1 MTTIASTR
9 FNAKTWEE
17 NCSYREREKFSGC
30 IYCAP
35 TPLSQKILPNSIVFV
50 VEMNNTRNKIEGVG
64 VIKNIPNYNF
74 TKRDRFYEDSNYNA
88 YVYKGGYRLSR
99 QELKQSNSRIVKALD
114 NVLFKGKSHLK
125 RGSGIKTIPEKFLNH
140 DLFAGMNL
148 EKELKDMFITHF
160 QKEIAEKKEL
170 KKEHQHQQS
179 VPISI

>member
-17 NCSYREREKFSGC
+17 NCSYREREKFPGC

-35 TPLSQKILPNSIVFV
+35 TPLSQKIPSSSIVFV
-50 VEMNNTRNKIEGVG
+50 VEMNNTLNKIEGIG

-99 QELKQSNSRIVKALD
+99 NDLKQSNSRIVKALD
-114 NVLFKGKSHLK
+114 NILFKGKSHLK
-125 RGSGIKTIPEKFLNH
+125 RGSGIKTIPEKLLKH
-140 DLFAGMNL
+140 DSFAGMNL
-148 EKELKDMFITHF
+148 EKELKEIFTTHF

-170 KKEHQHQQS
+170 KKEHHAQQS